1 MSWTIISNVNVGGG
15 GAEEGGGGE
24 DGGRVLTFSSGSVSS
39 KLSNSECGFW

>member
-1 MSWTIISNVNVGGG
+1 MNVGGG
-15 GAEEGGGGE
+15 EGAEEGGGGEDGGRE